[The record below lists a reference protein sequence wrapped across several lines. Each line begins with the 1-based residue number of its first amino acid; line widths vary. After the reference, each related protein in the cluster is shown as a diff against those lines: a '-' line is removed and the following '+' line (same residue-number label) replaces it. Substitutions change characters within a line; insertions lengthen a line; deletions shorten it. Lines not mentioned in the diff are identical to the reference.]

1 VTGDAARIEAGSMT
15 TGECHVSSVVVQ
27 ARPAALDAV
36 SAAIA
41 ALPGAEVHAVDPVGK
56 LVVVITADSERTIGE
71 HVRTINAMAGVF
83 TASLVFH
90 AIDEDGDLKG
100 GSP

>member
-1 VTGDAARIEAGSMT
+1 MPRVAGPAEPTMSS
-15 TGECHVSSVVVQ
+15 EWHVSSVVVQ
-27 ARPAALDAV
+27 ARPAALAVV

-71 HVRTINAMAGVF
+71 HVRTISAMAGVF

-90 AIDEDGDLKG
+90 AIEETEKLKG
-100 GSP
+100 G